1 MNVEKLQK
9 AAKLLSNIINDAS
22 PTTLYRAVE
31 INDASIRAASE
42 YGNIEV
48 FLEPTGLTEPFLF
61 IGAAF
66 CDVINSLPKTADI
79 SLSHE
84 GSQITWKCGRAKGS
98 WKNLPSRD
106 SLPLITHDNFPWNPR
121 ADFQKALEL
130 GASCCVSAAASIGLY
145 GVVVKV
151 DGETLRFLSSSGA
164 NFAMASIE
172 KGFFPGGDF
181 TLRPPT
187 PKTFCSLLTAG
198 EQVAVDI
205 TDEGI
210 FILSNEF
217 VAQLP
222 LAAPLEGN
230 LMKIAKKFDKSTLSV
245 KIDPEGVNAFLI
257 RARALTEKSTE
268 AKVVLKIAAGELLL
282 EHMGVASSLEE
293 TFLAEGLDPSLSFA
307 SVALPVAAFIQAL
320 GHADT
325 AVFDYLD
332 KKILVLR
339 GSAPDFTC
347 IISSGAKA

>member
-66 CDVINSLPKTADI
+66 CDVINSLPKAADI
-79 SLSHE
+79 ALTHE
-84 GSQITWKCGRAKGS
+84 GTQLSWKCGRAKGS
-98 WKNLPSRD
+98 WKSIPSRD
-106 SLPLITHDNFPWNPR
+106 SLPLIVHESFPWVPR

-130 GASCCVSAAASIGLY
+130 GASCCVSAASSIGLY
-145 GVVVKV
+145 GVVAKV
-151 DGETLRFLSSSGA
+151 DDETLRFLSSSGA

-187 PKTFCSLLTAG
+187 PKTLCSLLNAG
-198 EQVAVDI
+198 EQLAMDI
-205 TDEGI
+205 TADGI

-217 VAQLP
+217 AAHLP

-245 KIDPEGVNAFLI
+245 KIDPEGVNAFLV
-257 RARALTEKSTE
+257 RARALTEKSME
-268 AKVVLKIAAGELLL
+268 AKVILKVTAGELLL
-282 EHMGVASSLEE
+282 EHVGIASSLEE

-325 AVFDYLD
+325 AVFDYMPN
-332 KKILVLR
+332 KIMVLR
-339 GSAPDFTC
+339 GSEPDFIC